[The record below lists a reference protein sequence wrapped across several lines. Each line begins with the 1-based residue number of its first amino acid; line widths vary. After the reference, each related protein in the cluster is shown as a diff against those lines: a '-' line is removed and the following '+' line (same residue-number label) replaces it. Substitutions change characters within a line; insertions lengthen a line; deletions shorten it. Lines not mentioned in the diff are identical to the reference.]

1 MPVDRTFNFERKVK
15 NSELGKAFGFDDE
28 ASGLKRKEIIVQ
40 EIGTKKSRKILNQMK
55 NKVIEEDKIKSA
67 SEIKKIIKLQ
77 AGEFKEEIQAKE
89 AEQFAKEWE
98 RKRAFLPDF
107 NLSAKSAAKLYN
119 LRSIISDEDDSELY
133 LDNLDEGYNL
143 HYYISNLYDAYDWDA
158 MKDKAR
164 VEKKK
169 QLLYLN
175 YLIKMKKLKKIDK
188 PLEEVSESL
197 GIPMTILRSMVD
209 KFYEP
214 IKVKKG
220 EQSAGKGVKF
230 SKTKALDLRLICYI
244 LILNLIIRDFKIN
257 LKPLMKVLKID
268 EPKWVC
274 CLMS

>member
-1 MPVDRTFNFERKVK
+1 VPVDRTFNFERKVK

-268 EPKWVC
+268 EPK
-274 CLMS
+274 